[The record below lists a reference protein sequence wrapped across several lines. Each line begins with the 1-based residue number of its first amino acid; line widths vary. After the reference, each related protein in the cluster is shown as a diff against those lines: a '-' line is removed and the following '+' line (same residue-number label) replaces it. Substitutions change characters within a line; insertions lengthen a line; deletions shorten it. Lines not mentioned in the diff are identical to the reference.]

1 MVKPYITLTEEEN
14 SVLFRLIFIANSYT
28 VIAKVSNRS
37 EIWEKANW
45 MTNAANLYMW
55 ELLDQYNVKINCLG
69 HTSIDVDNKRIYY

>member
-37 EIWEKANW
+37 EI
-45 MTNAANLYMW
+45 
-55 ELLDQYNVKINCLG
+55 
-69 HTSIDVDNKRIYY
+69 